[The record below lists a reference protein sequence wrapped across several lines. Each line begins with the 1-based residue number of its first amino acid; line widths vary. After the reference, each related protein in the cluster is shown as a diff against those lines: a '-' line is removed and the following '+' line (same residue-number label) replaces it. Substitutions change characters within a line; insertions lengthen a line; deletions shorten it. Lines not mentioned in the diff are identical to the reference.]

1 MDGALLAVA
10 ALACPV
16 GMGLMMWMM
25 MRNNGGTSGQSTAP
39 QADQGDQQV
48 SLADHEVAELR
59 SEIEQLKAER
69 VEKRS
74 TAGEL

>member
-1 MDGALLAVA
+1 MDGALLTLAL
-10 ALACPV
+10 LACPV

-25 MRNNGGTSGQSTAP
+25 MRNNGESKTS

-59 SEIEQLKAER
+59 AEIEQLKAER
-69 VEKRS
+69 LRKRS
-74 TAGEL
+74 AAGEI